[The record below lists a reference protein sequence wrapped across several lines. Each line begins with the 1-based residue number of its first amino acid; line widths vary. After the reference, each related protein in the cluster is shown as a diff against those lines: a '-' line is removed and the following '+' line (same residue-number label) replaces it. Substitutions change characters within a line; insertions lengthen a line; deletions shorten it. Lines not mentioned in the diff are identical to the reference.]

1 MPRTTATFSISV
13 PPKMARELDRLRK
26 TEHRTR
32 SELFREAL
40 RQYMRAAT
48 VRDARARAE
57 RLSEVE
63 PSDDEITA
71 IEAGRRD
78 FATGRSEAMQRV
90 VARRRRR

>member
-40 RQYMRAAT
+40 RQYMRTAT

-63 PSDDEITA
+63 PADDEITA

-78 FATGRSEAMQRV
+78 FASGRSETMQRV